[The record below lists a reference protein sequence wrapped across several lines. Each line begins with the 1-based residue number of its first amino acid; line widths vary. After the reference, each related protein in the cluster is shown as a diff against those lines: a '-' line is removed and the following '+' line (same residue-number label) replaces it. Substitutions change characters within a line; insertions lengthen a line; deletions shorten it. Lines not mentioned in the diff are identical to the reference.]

1 MNVVKLFLLI
11 GVLTSVA
18 ALATLVVVALY
29 LHKRAGAGDI
39 KLIGELARVDT
50 KLDPEGTVI
59 VCGELWRAR
68 ANGGGPTS
76 TLARA
81 RAGGVEGISSRVQ
94 PSALVFKTSLT
105 PRTHLRNYRKTPNL
119 SRS

>member
-29 LHKRAGAGDI
+29 IHKRAGAGDI
-39 KLIGELARVDT
+39 KLIGEVARVDT

-68 ANGGGPTS
+68 SKDGAHIS
-76 TLARA
+76 TRA
-81 RAGGVEGISSRVQ
+81 RVRVVGFEGHL
-94 PSALVFKTSLT
+94 ALVEVCD
-105 PRTHLRNYRKTPNL
+105 
-119 SRS
+119 